1 MLNYFFKLSSTACL
15 TNKDLGQEMVNT
27 TPWSLYP
34 RERDTV
40 HIAQEVGWASG
51 PIWTVAENLTPHQ
64 DPIPDRPARSELL

>member
-1 MLNYFFKLSSTACL
+1 MLEVQQFLQTQFNSLSYLA
-15 TNKDLGQEMVNT
+15 EEVVNA

-51 PIWTVAENLTPHQ
+51 PVWTVAKNLTPHQ
-64 DPIPDRPARSELL
+64 DPIPVASRYTD